1 MKALLHLQ
9 QQSSGTRL
17 FLLFLILG
25 LSTSAG
31 AQEITRNAFSSLN
44 VTPAARIGGL
54 GGVNVSLTDRDP
66 NTFLSNPGTFSDS
79 LAGMASLNYQ
89 FYVGD
94 IGHAAFSYLSNF
106 GKVGLLAIG
115 VEHFSFGQIRGYD
128 PAGNPLSDYSASET
142 AIVLS
147 KSHRVN
153 NFRFGVSLK
162 GAFGSLAGFRSSAL
176 MADIGGVFIHPDNN
190 LQIGMVLKNAGF
202 MISDYTA
209 TSDSSLPID
218 LQIGLTIKAEHMPF
232 RFSLTAYRLIG
243 SEVPESLNSSTS
255 ALEKV
260 LRHFNF
266 GGEILLHRNVN
277 ILLGYNYG
285 IHQELKLENAGGSAG
300 ISYGFS
306 ARIKTVEFVFSR
318 RTMAAAS
325 AGYAFTL
332 STDVD
337 RFFGKI

>member
-1 MKALLHLQ
+1 MRLHLHHR
-9 QQSSGTRL
+9 SSGTPL
-17 FLLFLILG
+17 FALFFVIILIIP
-25 LSTSAG
+25 AA
-31 AQEITRNAFSSLN
+31 AQEITRSAFSSLN

-54 GGVNVSLTDRDP
+54 GGVNVSLTDRDV
-66 NTFLSNPGTFSDS
+66 NTFLSNPGTLGDS
-79 LAGMASLNYQ
+79 LSGTASLNYQ

-94 IGHAAFSYLSNF
+94 IGHAAFSYLSDF
-106 GKVGLLAIG
+106 GKAGLIAIG
-115 VEHFSFGQIRGYD
+115 VEHFSFGEIRGYD
-128 PAGNPLSDYSASET
+128 PAGNPLSDHSASET

-190 LQIGMVLKNAGF
+190 FQVGMVLKNAGF

-218 LQIGLTIKAEHMPF
+218 LQVGLTIKPEHMPF
-232 RFSLTAYRLIG
+232 RFSVTAYRLIG
-243 SEVPESLNSSTS
+243 SEAVETTDSSPA

-266 GGEILLHRNVN
+266 GGELLLHRNVN

-285 IHQELKLENAGGSAG
+285 VHQELKLENAGGSAG

-332 STDVD
+332 STDVN
-337 RFFGKI
+337 RFFGKN